1 MSKFVDILGFPVK
14 ISQFLGKKD
23 YPNNNSLKKKYEEL
37 KISQNLVIK
46 SKCVQIFVL

>member
-23 YPNNNSLKKKYEEL
+23 YPNNNSLKKSMKNSKL
-37 KISQNLVIK
+37 VKILVI
-46 SKCVQIFVL
+46 